1 MKKAQW
7 GWPATAMVA
16 GAIDTVQNKV
26 PDNYG
31 EDVDFLHKF
40 VTICELVAPDDTD
53 AKIVIVPAYQGRV
66 MTSTLSGNS
75 GQSFGWINY
84 DHIRSRKTVAHMNAY
99 GGEERFWLS
108 PEGGQFSIYFS
119 KGDPFDLTH
128 WQTPSVIDT
137 EAYDLVSKNEHQAIF
152 KKRASLANYQ
162 GVKFDI
168 EIERK
173 VAVLSANAIADHLDI
188 KIPKSISLVAYAS
201 ENSITNV
208 GEDWNRDMGT
218 LGIWIL
224 GMYNPSDY
232 TTLIAPYEED
242 HDLELTDDYFGK
254 VPEDRLQ
261 IRDGVILFKG
271 DGKHRSKIGLTP
283 ASAKNVA
290 GAWDSQSGTLTL
302 IQYDVNPEGEYLSS
316 TWEIH
321 ENPFSGDAF
330 NAYNDGPTDNGSQLG
345 PFVELESNSYTSA
358 LKKGEKLT
366 HNHRTVHLQGD
377 RDDLNAICETVLG
390 ISISAIEET
399 FK

>member
-1 MKKAQW
+1 MKRAQSDILS
-7 GWPATAMVA
+7 TSNVA
-16 GAIDTVQNKV
+16 GSIAALENKV

-31 EDVDFLHKF
+31 EDVDFLYRF
-40 VTICELVAPDDTD
+40 VAICELVAPDDKD

-66 MTSTLSGNS
+66 MTSTLAGND

-84 DHIRSRKTVAHMNAY
+84 DLIRSRKTVTHMNAY

-119 KGDPFDLTH
+119 KGDPFNLEH
-128 WQTPSVIDT
+128 WQTPPVIDT
-137 EAYDLVSKNEHQAIF
+137 EAYDLVSKNDHEAIF
-152 KKRASLANYQ
+152 RKSASLTNYQ

-173 VAVLSANAIADHLDI
+173 IKVLSASTIAEHLDI
-188 KIPKSISLVAYAS
+188 KIPKSISLVAYES

-208 GEDWNRDMGT
+208 GEDWSKETGT

-232 TTLIAPYEED
+232 TTLIAPFNKANE
-242 HDLELTDDYFGK
+242 LGLTDDYFGK

-261 IRDGVILFKG
+261 IKEGVILFKG

-283 ASAKNVA
+283 TSAKNVA

-302 IQYDVNPEGEYLSS
+302 IQYDLSPEGEYLCS

-321 ENPFSGDAF
+321 EDPFAGDVF
-330 NAYNDGPTDNGSQLG
+330 NAYNDGPTDSGSQLG
-345 PFVELESNSYTSA
+345 PFVELESNSHTKA
-358 LKKGEKLT
+358 LKKSEKLT
-366 HNHRTVHLQGD
+366 HRHCTVHLQGD
-377 RDDLNAICETVLG
+377 RVALNSICEKILG
-390 ISISAIEET
+390 ISIAAIEDT